1 MSALGD
7 LYQILEVDRSA
18 DKKAIEKAFRKIAMK
33 CHPDRVNNKLSRG
46 QIDEAEA
53 ETLRKRYNDANTANA
68 ILADDS
74 KRAAYDAG
82 GMAAVERLGSGGA
95 GSGPRNG
102 PKVNVSADGLAEY
115 FGANDD
121 VDDFAAD
128 MLKRKKKSSAR
139 RKENEKKGT
148 SIRDRFSKARIT
160 DEPPTEKHTTTTK
173 SSGSIFDR
181 IRGTSEDTRETIQEA
196 RGAVLA
202 DGMVAVDEDTLDR
215 TIGTLKTLQDE
226 LGELIEE
233 LTEQKSAPASTPSSS
248 RPGKKRRRSSGY
260 KADF

>member
-53 ETLRKRYNDANTANA
+53 DTLRKRYNDANTANA
-68 ILADDS
+68 ILSDDA
-74 KRAAYDAG
+74 KRAAYDSG
-82 GMAAVERLGSGGA
+82 GMAAVERLGNKGGGA
-95 GSGPRNG
+95 GSGPRG
-102 PKVNVSADGLAEY
+102 PSVNVSADGLAEY
-115 FGANDD
+115 FGANED

-139 RKENEKKGT
+139 RKESEKKGS
-148 SIRDRFSKARIT
+148 SIRDRFSKARIS
-160 DEPPTEKHTTTTK
+160 DEPPAEKHTTTK

-181 IRGTSEDTRETIQEA
+181 IRGTSEDTRETIEEA

-215 TIGTLKTLQDE
+215 TISTLKTLQGE
-226 LGELIEE
+226 LGELIDE
-233 LTEQKSAPASTPSSS
+233 LTEQKNAPASKPSGS
-248 RPGKKRRRSSGY
+248 RPGRNRRSSGGI